1 MAIDFPPTPTVGYI
15 YTYEGR
21 SWQWNG
27 IAWVK
32 AFDGEYKRGEW
43 RLDL

>member
-1 MAIDFPPTPTVGYI
+1 MALDFPPTPALNEI

-27 IAWVK
+27 IAWDVYSP
-32 AFDGEYKRGEW
+32 AGAVTHYVTN
-43 RLDL
+43 